1 MQNQPPPV
9 RSSEIR
15 YRYEFFAQGEADFD
29 VEAWNRFEEIFRRT
43 IPTENV
49 GDAAPGIPQI
59 SETYAE
65 TTLQIPSG
73 IAGHH
78 NYAL

>member
-29 VEAWNRFEEIFRRT
+29 VEAWDGFEEIFRRK
-43 IPTENV
+43 IPQKMPVSFVEPIV
-49 GDAAPGIPQI
+49 GDAAPGVPDNGCRNQ
-59 SETYAE
+59 
-65 TTLQIPSG
+65 L
-73 IAGHH
+73 
-78 NYAL
+78 